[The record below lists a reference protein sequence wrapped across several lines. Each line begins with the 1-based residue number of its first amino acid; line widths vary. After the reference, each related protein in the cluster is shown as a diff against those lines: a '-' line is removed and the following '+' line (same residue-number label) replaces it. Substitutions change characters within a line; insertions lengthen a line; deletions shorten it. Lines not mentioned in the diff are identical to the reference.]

1 MLYLKDKAIDSKES
15 LIKVINILDTLSRC
29 STSVDEHI
37 NNSDKNTSMNEIT
50 NLKTEAKRLLDE
62 VNHLH
67 FSNTNIDLF
76 IDNIHE

>member
-67 FSNTNIDLF
+67 LSNTNINLF